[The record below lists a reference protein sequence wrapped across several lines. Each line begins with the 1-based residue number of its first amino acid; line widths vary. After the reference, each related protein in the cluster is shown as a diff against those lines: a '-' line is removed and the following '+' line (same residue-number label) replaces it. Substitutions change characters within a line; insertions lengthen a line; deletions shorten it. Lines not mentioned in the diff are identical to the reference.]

1 MEKKI
6 KALFLLG
13 GLPHYVRLLLERMDE
28 TEDIGVMLAIPISS
42 GTLMGAAVQEN
53 REEAG
58 FRRFELP
65 EHRAWY
71 GKSSLGGLEELLL
84 RERPDIVIAGWPY
97 VLQFYFNPGLPRLL
111 RKNNIRFIYRDI
123 PFNMPPYGKTGEYFR
138 KQQVRNEAGEK
149 GIKKGII
156 GYTAQLLLTRI
167 RKRYLHM
174 ADALIFYAD
183 SAFEIGRAHV

>member
-13 GLPHYVRLLLERMDE
+13 GLPHYFRLLLERMDE

-111 RKNNIRFIYRDI
+111 RKNNIRFRSEEHTSELQSLMRISYAV
-123 PFNMPPYGKTGEYFR
+123 FCLKKKN
-138 KQQVRNEAGEK
+138 
-149 GIKKGII
+149 IK
-156 GYTAQLLLTRI
+156 
-167 RKRYLHM
+167 YL
-174 ADALIFYAD
+174 FT
-183 SAFEIGRAHV
+183 

>member
-13 GLPHYVRLLLERMDE
+13 GLPHYFRLLLERMDE

-71 GKSSLGGLEELLL
+71 GKSSCALGRASC
-84 RERPDIVIAGWPY
+84 RERRGLAGWSLG
-97 VLQFYFNPGLPRLL
+97 VGV
-111 RKNNIRFIYRDI
+111 
-123 PFNMPPYGKTGEYFR
+123 T
-138 KQQVRNEAGEK
+138 
-149 GIKKGII
+149 
-156 GYTAQLLLTRI
+156 
-167 RKRYLHM
+167 
-174 ADALIFYAD
+174 
-183 SAFEIGRAHV
+183 

>member
-13 GLPHYVRLLLERMDE
+13 GLPHYFRLLLERMDE

-84 RERPDIVIAGWPY
+84 REQIERASCRERVCTY
-97 VLQFYFNPGLPRLL
+97 V
-111 RKNNIRFIYRDI
+111 
-123 PFNMPPYGKTGEYFR
+123 
-138 KQQVRNEAGEK
+138 
-149 GIKKGII
+149 
-156 GYTAQLLLTRI
+156 
-167 RKRYLHM
+167 
-174 ADALIFYAD
+174 
-183 SAFEIGRAHV
+183 